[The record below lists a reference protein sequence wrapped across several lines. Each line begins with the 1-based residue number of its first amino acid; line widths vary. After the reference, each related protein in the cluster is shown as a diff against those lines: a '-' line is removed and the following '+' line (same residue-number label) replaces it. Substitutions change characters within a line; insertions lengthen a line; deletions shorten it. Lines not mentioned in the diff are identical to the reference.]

1 MLSILTLTLSGL
13 LGGQNATDRPMVK
26 VQIESKKKE
35 NQFLYDS
42 GAQVCLITK
51 KCFSRI
57 KKLKAHPE
65 IDFKLV
71 CSGVSGSKLKVMGCY
86 MLNFQ
91 ILGRSIEHPF
101 FVVDKIPGQSGVIG
115 IDLIKKHG
123 LSLDP
128 LTNTPFFVNT
138 IPEATVTKD
147 VFLPAR
153 SRQAC
158 KIRIPKSCVNK
169 NSSQNLNILQIN
181 VATCKQVFCDEVL
194 LDANE
199 DGYTTVYLTNV
210 SETNLKLKKG
220 TIIGEVEPIQEC
232 DLNPWSV
239 SSTTPFANAE
249 EVAKFK
255 AKQVVPLLDRKRK
268 DQILEAASLNH
279 LPSDLKDKYIELL
292 FKHHSC
298 ISLDEFDLGSCNK
311 GSHSIPTK
319 SDSPPTYMKQFPLP
333 YEHEKEIKRQ
343 VLEWLKIGIVRP
355 CESEYNSSL
364 FLVAKKSPPAKPGDL
379 SPKPKAFRIVQDLR
393 ALNKNTLPSNVRLPE
408 IHECLDRI
416 AQKKPEV
423 FTSLDLRSGYFQLP
437 IQKES
442 QEKTAFTVPSLGQ
455 FCFNV
460 TSQGL
465 TSAPASFS
473 RTMQRIF
480 SKQVANS
487 DLEVYLDDVLAYSKT
502 HQDMLKTLDEALQ
515 NLSDAGMKINID
527 KCEFGISKLTYLGFE
542 LSKDGYK
549 PDPIKSEGIT
559 KVHEPST
566 LKGVRSF
573 MGMAN
578 FYRKLIPKFSQLTKP
593 LTKLTGKGVWSGGDL
608 PALAKKSFKKC
619 QNIFTNRP
627 FLHFPDFN
635 LQFHLFVDASL
646 GDLDAEKEGGLAG
659 CVVQYPN
666 NDINAKCRPIGF
678 CSRGLQKHEKNY
690 SANLI
695 ETAGIVFCIEFF
707 EKYLRAKFVVHTD
720 HKPITTIREGK
731 VHKRTLE
738 RFREILATYDFDLV
752 YTPGDQMPSDFMSRH
767 ANNHSVKI
775 NSVSFDTFSCKN
787 LSQML
792 NDDELKAANSNSD
805 KIAVHEKVAANK
817 EVSRPVNL
825 IEQARNCW
833 AQAQAAAILAIKSEE
848 SAQKS
853 RSANAEPA
861 LLAQKK
867 EVSICN
873 TMHYSAAT
881 ARPFLAEA
889 KKEVNCATMHSKKGC
904 ADVANQIAVQAD
916 VHQKPVAQ
924 STAGTSLQQNSQSVT
939 ILQNVG
945 AAPRSKTLK
954 EKITETA
961 QQMQNLSKFSVY
973 AVKSKVLSFDFFDT
987 KTDKNPTLLR
997 QQQGIDPFVQA
1008 IKYFVTAK
1016 ILPTHRYRD
1025 IIKRWGPHCFENKGV
1040 MMIKYARSG
1049 FPTRDLVIA
1058 PGERISNIIA
1068 ECHGS
1073 LLGGHDSVDKT
1084 VQRILESYWFPSIHT
1099 ETAFFIDN
1107 CSVCQRIKKK
1117 QKSSNTFLKPLKQ
1130 ADNVFERIHL
1140 DLFGPMKTETGK
1152 SYVMTIT
1159 DSFSKFS
1166 IFKVIQSKD
1175 ANTVAQ
1181 CFFDNWIAIFGSP
1194 LSIVTD
1200 RGTDFNTEVM
1210 QKVCNHLQ
1218 IDKRVIATKHPE
1230 SNSQAEILNKKLAK
1244 YLKAMETEGALEWPK
1259 LVASCQYAYNL
1270 SVHRALKNSPY
1281 SVLFGVDANTPLN
1294 SKGFV
1299 SEAIYGDKYQHALG
1313 NRLKLAR
1320 KLAKSNNMDF
1330 REDYTKR
1337 FDKKVNPHDFQKGM
1351 LVYLHRPDQLKV
1363 NPKIQS
1369 PWFGP
1374 FVVLEMINESNALI
1388 QELSNKKT
1396 KFVNVN
1402 RLRKYDHTIPEWN
1415 NFKLTLDKDK
1425 KSKRAIAQ
1433 AADKKIAADNE
1444 HATAPLQFFEFDTD
1458 NDVVITNPEVTPIP
1472 GILPDHLKVIKD
1484 EAIETLETVST
1495 EGSTNDNTIEQD
1507 NVALDQDN
1515 PDPRPGPSKSGKPP
1529 SFIDTAKSLLSP
1541 RKPST
1546 RQNRSRYNDP
1556 VGTLEENRIKLQ
1568 KAEKAKSKLKKK

>member
-1 MLSILTLTLSGL
+1 MTLTLSGL
-13 LGGQNATDRPMVK
+13 LGGQTATDRPMVK
-26 VQIESKKKE
+26 MQIDSKKKE

-42 GAQVCLITK
+42 GAQVSLISK
-51 KCFSRI
+51 KCFKRI
-57 KKLKAHPE
+57 KKLAGHPK

-71 CSGVSGSKLKVMGCY
+71 CSGVSGSKLKVMGCH
-86 MLNFQ
+86 MLSFN
-91 ILGRSIEHPF
+91 ILGRSFEHPF

-115 IDLIKKHG
+115 IDFIKKHG

-128 LTNTPFFVNT
+128 ITNTPFFVDT

-147 VFLPAR
+147 CFLPAR
-153 SRQAC
+153 SRQKC
-158 KIRIPKSCVNK
+158 KIKIPKSCVNK
-169 NSSQNLNILQIN
+169 NSSQNLTILQIN
-181 VATCKQVFCDEVL
+181 VATCKQIFCDEVL
-194 LDANE
+194 LDATE
-199 DGYTTVYLTNV
+199 DGFTEVYLTNV
-210 SETNLKLKKG
+210 SENNLRIKKG
-220 TIIGEVEPIQEC
+220 TVIGEVEAVKEE
-232 DLNPWSV
+232 DLNPFPV
-239 SSTTPFANAE
+239 SSTTPFTNPE

-255 AKQVVPLLDRKRK
+255 AAQKVPVLDNKRK
-268 DQILEAASLNH
+268 AEILKAANLSH
-279 LPSDLKDKYIELL
+279 LPSNLKDKYIELL

-298 ISLDEFDLGSCNK
+298 ISLNEFDLGSCNK

-319 SDSPPTYMKQFPLP
+319 SDCPPTYLKQFPLP

-343 VLEWLKIGIVRP
+343 VLEWLRIGIVRP

-364 FLVAKKSPPAKPGDL
+364 FLVAKKSPPARPGDL

-393 ALNKNTLPSNVRLPE
+393 ALNKSTLPSNVRLPE

-416 AQKKPEV
+416 ADKKPEV

-480 SKQVANS
+480 SKQVANN
-487 DLEVYLDDVLAYSKT
+487 DLEVYLDDVLAYAKT
-502 HQDMLKTLDEALQ
+502 HTDMLKTLDEALQ
-515 NLSDAGMKINID
+515 NLSDSGMKINID

-549 PDPIKSEGIT
+549 PDPVKSEGIT

-573 MGMAN
+573 MGMTN
-578 FYRKLIPKFSQLTKP
+578 FYRKLIPKFAQLTKP
-593 LTKLTGKGVWSGGDL
+593 LTKLTCKGAWPGGEM
-608 PALAKKSFKKC
+608 PALAKRSFKKC
-619 QNIFTNRP
+619 QEIFTSRP

-635 LQFHLFVDASL
+635 LQFHLYVDASL

-666 NDINAKCRPIGF
+666 NNVEAKCKPIGF

-695 ETAGIVFCIEFF
+695 ETAGIVYCIEFF

-767 ANNHSVKI
+767 AKSESVKI
-775 NSVSFDTFSCKN
+775 NSVAFDTFSCKA
-787 LSQML
+787 LGKIL
-792 NDDELKAANSNSD
+792 DEDEKNGNSE
-805 KIAVHEKVAANK
+805 KIAVPTYAEKVAQSVKVVANK
-817 EVSRPVNL
+817 ENSRSANL
-825 IEQARNCW
+825 SVQARNCW

-848 SAQKS
+848 CAQLNRLS
-853 RSANAEPA
+853 TAEPA
-861 LLAQKK
+861 LS
-867 EVSICN
+867 E
-873 TMHYSAAT
+873 
-881 ARPFLAEA
+881 R
-889 KKEVNCATMHSKKGC
+889 KKEVNVGITMHPNSANALPALAPKKEVNSHATMQTEKGC
-904 ADVANQIAVQAD
+904 AAHAQQLVVQAE
-916 VHQKPVAQ
+916 VHQVPTQ
-924 STAGTSLQQNSQSVT
+924 TAGSTNLQQNSDSV
-939 ILQNVG
+939 LQKMG
-945 AAPRSKTLK
+945 AAPRCKTLK
-954 EKITETA
+954 EKIAEA
-961 QQMQNLSKFSVY
+961 KQQLQHLNKFCVY

-987 KTDKNPTLLR
+987 KTDKNPKLLR
-997 QQQGIDPFVQA
+997 QQQQIDPFIQA
-1008 IKYFVTAK
+1008 IKYFVTDK

-1025 IIKRWGPHCFENKGV
+1025 IIKRWGPHCFEKQGL

-1058 PGERISNIIA
+1058 PGERIA
-1068 ECHGS
+1068 ESHGS

-1084 VQRILESYWFPSIHT
+1084 VQRILENFWFPGIHT
-1099 ETAFFIDN
+1099 ETSFFIDN
-1107 CSVCQRIKKK
+1107 CSVCQRLKKK

-1140 DLFGPMKTETGK
+1140 DLFGPMKTHTGK
-1152 SYVMTIT
+1152 KYVMTCT

-1166 IFKVIQSKD
+1166 IFKVIPNKT
-1175 ANTVAQ
+1175 AETVAQ
-1181 CFFDNWIAIFGSP
+1181 SFFDNWVSIFGSP

-1200 RGTDFNTEVM
+1200 RGTDFHTDIM
-1210 QKVCNHLQ
+1210 QQVCNKLQ

-1230 SNSQAEILNKKLAK
+1230 SNSQAELLNKKLAK
-1244 YLKAMETEGALEWPK
+1244 YLKAMETEGELEWPK
-1259 LVASCQYAYNL
+1259 LIPSCQYAYNL

-1299 SEAIYGDKYQHALG
+1299 SEAIYGDKYQHTLG
-1313 NRLKLAR
+1313 HRLKMAR
-1320 KLAKSNNMDF
+1320 KLAKSNNMEF

-1337 FDKKVNPHDFQKGM
+1337 FNKNVDPHDFRKGM
-1351 LVYLHRPDQLKV
+1351 LVYLHRPDQLKI

-1374 FVVLEMINESNALI
+1374 FVISEMINESNALI
-1388 QELSNKKT
+1388 QELANKKT

-1415 NFKLTLDKDK
+1415 KFKLTLDKDK
-1425 KSKRAIAQ
+1425 KTKSAIAQ
-1433 AADKKIAADNE
+1433 SADEKVIGDSA

-1458 NDVVITNPEVTPIP
+1458 NDVIITNPEVTPIP
-1472 GILPDHLKVIKD
+1472 GILPEHLRVIKD
-1484 EAIETLETVST
+1484 ELSDEIEAVPETNST
-1495 EGSTNDNTIEQD
+1495 DE
-1507 NVALDQDN
+1507 
-1515 PDPRPGPSKSGKPP
+1515 DPIDHPAMAMDPSAPTAGTSRKSKPP
-1529 SFIDTAKSLLSP
+1529 SIIDTAKKMLSP
-1541 RKPST
+1541 RK
-1546 RQNRSRYNDP
+1546 SRADRLKFNDP
-1556 VGTLEENRIKLQ
+1556 VATIDESKLKLQ
-1568 KAEKAKSKLKKK
+1568 KAEKAKRTKKKL